1 MIIATLDDV
10 LGNTRKIETRL
21 SYRALLPCGKACHAD
36 AAAAKKRYEQKLWS
50 EISLVLRTGNVI
62 ASSVYHP
69 ACPSRSA

>member
-36 AAAAKKRYEQKLWS
+36 AAAAKKLY
-50 EISLVLRTGNVI
+50 
-62 ASSVYHP
+62 
-69 ACPSRSA
+69 